1 MRLEKNNDLF
11 GICQTILKDSKVLHQ
26 DITSL
31 WEGKHLKASQTA
43 SNRTHIIISRQEE
56 LNPQGCFVVNSMEKA
71 IEMCPQDEVRSL
83 LAEGKFIN
91 WDLIVRQNRT
101 YISTS

>member
-1 MRLEKNNDLF
+1 LF
-11 GICQTILKDSKVLHQ
+11 GICQTILNDLKILHQ

-43 SNRTHIIISRQEE
+43 SNRTHIVISRQEE

-71 IEMCPQDEVRSL
+71 IEMCPQDEVS
-83 LAEGKFIN
+83 FIIGGGN
-91 WDLIVRQNRT
+91 I
-101 YISTS
+101 